1 MKLSIKILIIICGI
15 FLGNATLFHSIT
27 TNIILGSFAQL
38 EEKDIMTNLKR
49 VQNVLNKDMEGL
61 KAIGGDWGAWDET
74 RDFLKDLN
82 EKYRETNLTLSTFS
96 NLNINY
102 ILYFNN
108 SGDLIYST
116 GFAFGKE
123 SKETPVPADLTKQ
136 IKSQKS
142 FFTHAD
148 AKDAKTGVILL
159 PDDMIM
165 ITAWPI
171 SNNNMEGAVSGTIVM
186 GRDLDDNELNSLEDR
201 TQLKIVIQRNESG
214 RLPVDFDAAR
224 KELAKDKNL
233 AINRNLPDVIS
244 GYSFIKDIYGEDSL
258 ILRVSTS
265 RDIYNQGK
273 KTTDYFLLVQAI
285 IVVVILVV
293 LLLTLHFIVL
303 NPVLRLKDHVLSVG
317 KSGDLSKR
325 LSLRTRDEIGALAR
339 EFDIMLEQL
348 SDVRKRLIEQSYYSG
363 IGEMAS
369 GVLHNIRNILTPMV
383 GRIAALRKKLKNAP
397 LNNMEQAVKELN
409 SGNLEHGREESLKK
423 FLLLSAP
430 RLKDIFNDADNDI
443 SAISGQVNHIEEAL
457 AQQDKFSH
465 FQKALEPIHINTI
478 LEDAIKLMPQ
488 HLREAVDIE
497 IEPALAALPAVSGE
511 RVVLTQVLINLLNNS
526 SEAILKKRLLKGS
539 IQVSGVSETGDK
551 DLVHIIIKDNGQG
564 INEEDLK
571 RIFTRGFSTKT
582 PNASGI
588 GLHWCS
594 NALTSIGA
602 AIYAESDG
610 PGAGSSFHVKIQR
623 FVV

>member
-1 MKLSIKILIIICGI
+1 MKLSLKILIIICGI
-15 FLGNATLFHSIT
+15 FLGTAALFHGIT

-38 EEKDIMTNLKR
+38 EEKDIKTDLKR
-49 VQNVLNKDMEGL
+49 VQNVLNKDMDGL

-123 SKETPVPADLTKQ
+123 SKEIPVPDNLTKQ
-136 IKSQKS
+136 IRSQKS

-148 AKDAKTGVILL
+148 AKDAKTGIILL

-171 SNNNMEGAVSGTIVM
+171 SNNIMEGAVSGTIVM

-201 TQLKIVIQRNESG
+201 TQLKIVMQRNESG
-214 RLPVDFDAAR
+214 SLPEDFDAAR
-224 KELAKDKNL
+224 KELAKDENP

-244 GYSFIKDIYGEDSL
+244 GYSFIKDIHGENSL

-265 RDIYNQGK
+265 RAIYNQGK

-285 IVVVILVV
+285 IGAIILVV
-293 LLLTLHFIVL
+293 LLLTLHFIVM
-303 NPVLRLKDHVLSVG
+303 NPVLKLKDHVLSVG

-369 GVLHNIRNILTPMV
+369 GVLHNIRNILTPIV
-383 GRIAALRKKLKNAP
+383 GRISAIRKKLKNAP
-397 LNNMEQAVKELN
+397 LNNMEQAIEELN
-409 SGNLEHGREESLKK
+409 SNRLEHGREESLKK
-423 FLLLSAP
+423 FLHLSAP
-430 RLKDIFNDADNDI
+430 RLKEMFNDVDNDI
-443 SAISGQVNHIEEAL
+443 TTISDQVTHIEEAL
-457 AQQDKFSH
+457 SQQDKFSH
-465 FQKALEPIHINTI
+465 FKKALEPIHINTI
-478 LEDAIKLMPQ
+478 LDDAIRMMPQ

-497 IEPALAALPAVSGE
+497 IGPALAVLPAVSGE
-511 RVVLTQVLINLLNNS
+511 RVVLTQVFINLINNA
-526 SEAILKKRLLKGS
+526 SEAILKKGLRKGS
-539 IQVSGVSETGDK
+539 IQVAGSSETGDK
-551 DLVHIIIKDNGQG
+551 DLVHIVIRDNGQG
-564 INEEDLK
+564 IDEEGLK
-571 RIFTRGFSTKT
+571 LIFTRGFSTKT

-602 AIYAESDG
+602 VIYAESDG
-610 PGAGSSFHVKIQR
+610 PGQGSSFHVKIPR
-623 FVV
+623 FLA